1 MGMVFKTILAFF
13 IGWGA
18 LYAAQHY
25 WLAAMTSRV
34 AATPDVP
41 FMAPVPAL
49 SAVEVDPEKMR
60 LAINPP
66 VVIDTRPAQ
75 RAAMEGMIR
84 QMDQQNRAALSQ
96 IPLPPRIPGL
106 H

>member
-1 MGMVFKTILAFF
+1 MGLVFKTILAFC

-25 WLAAMTSRV
+25 WLN
-34 AATPDVP
+34 ATTAQIAENSGLNLLPP
-41 FMAPVPAL
+41 TPAL
-49 SAVEVDPEKMR
+49 PSMEIDPEKLR

-66 VVIDTRPAQ
+66 VVIDTRAAQ
-75 RAAMEGMIR
+75 RAAAEGMVR
-84 QMDQQNRAALSQ
+84 QIEQQQQAIQPYTAK
-96 IPLPPRIPGL
+96 PLHIPGL